1 MGEGKEPD
9 SVDDAISQ
17 EISTYAQGENGA
29 LKTTEDQEERADLK
43 EDISDILAKIESQ
56 EDTFTSETTQKDSLE
71 SKEHYAPAAD
81 DLVQTPESDGAQEQR
96 DISEMIV
103 SAQQEPMPEKQEAS
117 AAESPEPCN
126 DEIDNKPIMTDKK
139 ENVAAEEADQNSV

>member
-29 LKTTEDQEERADLK
+29 LKTTEDQEERADVK
-43 EDISDILAKIESQ
+43 EDISDILAKNEPQ

-71 SKEHYAPAAD
+71 NKEHYAPAAD
-81 DLVQTPESDGAQEQR
+81 VVQTPESDGAQEQR

-103 SAQQEPMPEKQEAS
+103 SAQQEPMPE
-117 AAESPEPCN
+117 
-126 DEIDNKPIMTDKK
+126 
-139 ENVAAEEADQNSV
+139 